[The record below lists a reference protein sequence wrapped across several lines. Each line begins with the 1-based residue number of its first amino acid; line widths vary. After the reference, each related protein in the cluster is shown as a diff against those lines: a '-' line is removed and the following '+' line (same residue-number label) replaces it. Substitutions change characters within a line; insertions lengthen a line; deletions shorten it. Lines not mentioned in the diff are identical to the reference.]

1 MLDGKPLLPQVRR
14 KARATDSV
22 VGSDRRAFLK
32 LAMAQ
37 GVAAPVALAAMEQ
50 SAFADQPASETKL
63 EPVPRK
69 GTMRKTNSSAGSFHA
84 SGAVVRDFADPYLE
98 LLRLLR
104 EAAEIEH
111 ALMLQYLF
119 CAFTLRKPFA
129 DLGGHG
135 SATADNMIG
144 VAIQEMQHLGAVN
157 RLLVS
162 LGSCPHLDRQDFPY
176 EPDMYPFVFE
186 LEPLSRSALAKY
198 VYVEGPSNVFD
209 MANAKSDKDKKFIN
223 AVFGEMST
231 PLKPNHIGSLYRS
244 ILDML
249 SEVGRAKDSP
259 LTSDDVAKWTEEL
272 RRIMDEGEDDHY
284 KFFRDT
290 FEAKHATFSGRENA
304 WNLKPDDVNYPSYNI
319 PRNPTAYIGHPN
331 QIQKPGALVL
341 AWLGNLHYWLTLST
355 LDFAYRTGDD
365 GAVDHAMAQMMSSV
379 WPLASELP
387 KYGTG
392 LPFDP
397 LSMGYALGSNS
408 VTTKK
413 IIASFGKEA
422 LQFAKAI
429 KHRLPENYDD
439 TATTELVDYMKA

>member
-111 ALMLQYLF
+111 ARMLQYLF

-209 MANAKSDKDKKFIN
+209 MANAKSDKDKKFIK

-259 LTSDDVAKWTEEL
+259 LTRDDVAKWTEEL

-284 KFFRDT
+284 KF
-290 FEAKHATFSGRENA
+290 
-304 WNLKPDDVNYPSYNI
+304 
-319 PRNPTAYIGHPN
+319 
-331 QIQKPGALVL
+331 
-341 AWLGNLHYWLTLST
+341 
-355 LDFAYRTGDD
+355 
-365 GAVDHAMAQMMSSV
+365 
-379 WPLASELP
+379 
-387 KYGTG
+387 
-392 LPFDP
+392 
-397 LSMGYALGSNS
+397 S
-408 VTTKK
+408 VTPSKQNM
-413 IIASFGKEA
+413 S
-422 LQFAKAI
+422 L
-429 KHRLPENYDD
+429 
-439 TATTELVDYMKA
+439 LVAVKTLGI